1 MYKIIVEDNGTRQ
14 IMHAAK
20 ADSTQRVQSGQL
32 KEHVNTTPSMT
43 TDLTPQNLCYGKL
56 HERLS
61 TAELINTVT
70 GETEFEGY
78 LLTAPVSMASDG
90 KLRQKL
96 TFEGYM
102 GYLNDSIQMYHTYED
117 TTVSAFLYALL
128 EAHNAAVPAHK
139 QIFLGTV
146 NISGDNTNSKTTAY
160 RSTLAEIRENL
171 ISRLGGEILVRRGQ
185 DGRLLLDYMD
195 ALSGGATSGT
205 VVTLGTNLRSLSV
218 ETDTTGIITRLIP
231 LGTQLNDETAE
242 RLTIDG
248 AVIDSVTIN
257 VPYIDDP
264 AGIEKYGVIAGTAEF
279 DDITV
284 KENLYERGIAYFE
297 ENNRVPKHYTASVLD
312 ISGHG
317 ALRTGGTYRFRQPF
331 MGLDE
336 NLRLLGRT
344 VDILK
349 PYTPTVEIGD
359 RLTRIT
365 SLTAQTRHLAEVTL
379 PQQISQT
386 VKTSKAIASQL
397 ITAATTGYV
406 VIRPNEI
413 LIMDTDDTATATSV
427 WRFNHGGLGY
437 SHSNTPGEAYDGE
450 YGLAMT
456 MDGKIVADFIT
467 AGYMYA
473 DRIRGGTLSMGGLDN
488 VNGRIEV
495 LDAAGNTVCRFD
507 KDGAYI
513 FGDIYTENSSGYW
526 LELSEGNLSGG
537 KNGNTYT
544 VMDATTEVTDII
556 DGQSY
561 TFRGLRIW
569 ANAVS
574 FENCKHIGVN
584 NGSHAYIGM
593 TGNLTIPDS
602 TTLTA
607 QTATLEKVAVLNPDG
622 VTHSYCDI
630 TYVTGVTIGDANV
643 HIEKG
648 LVTA

>member
-1 MYKIIVEDNGTRQ
+1 MYKIIAEDNGIRQ
-14 IMHAAK
+14 IMHAAD
-20 ADSTQRVQSGQL
+20 AGSTQRIQSGQL
-32 KEHVNTTPSMT
+32 KERVNTTPSMT
-43 TDLTPQNLCYGKL
+43 AALTPQNLCYGKL
-56 HERLS
+56 HERLT

-78 LLTAPVSMASDG
+78 LLTAPVSMAADG

-117 TTVSAFLYALL
+117 TTVSGFLYALL

-171 ISRLGGEILVRRGQ
+171 ISRLGGEIRVRRGQ

-242 RLTIDG
+242 RLTIEG
-248 AVIDSVTIN
+248 AVIDGVTIN

-284 KENLYERGIAYFE
+284 KENLYERGIAFFE

-312 ISGHG
+312 ISGRG
-317 ALRTGGTYRFRQPF
+317 VLRTGSTYRFRQQI

-344 VDILK
+344 VDLLK

-365 SLTAQTRHLAEVTL
+365 NITAQTRHLAEITL

-386 VKTSKAIASQL
+386 VQTSKAIASQL
-397 ITAATTGYV
+397 INAATTGYV

-427 WRFNHGGLGY
+427 WRWNSGGLGY
-437 SHSNTPGEAYDGE
+437 SHSDTPGAAYSGT

-456 MDGKIVADFIT
+456 MNGQIVADFIA

-488 VNGRIEV
+488 VNGVIEV
-495 LDAAGNTVCRFD
+495 LDASGNTVCRFD

-513 FGDIYTENSSGYW
+513 FGDVYTENSSGYW

-544 VMDATTEVTDII
+544 VMDATTEVTDLI
-556 DGQSY
+556 DGQLY

-584 NGSHAYIGM
+584 NGSQSYIGM
-593 TGNLTIPDS
+593 TGNLSIPTVS
-602 TTLTA
+602 A
-607 QTATLEKVAVLNPDG
+607 QTDTLHNVAIVDPDTGSIGYTDLTYVSG
-622 VTHSYCDI
+622 VTVS
-630 TYVTGVTIGDANV
+630 GAAV